1 MALHPIAAP
10 GVTLARMG
18 RRRRRADAGAAA
30 ADRPRLRMGA
40 ETPGAV
46 LKGPPITV
54 TCECGERH
62 ELFYGER
69 WTCPTCGRSYDSNR
83 IPAEQYAA
91 IRRLQLRFRALP
103 IAIGLTVLVLA
114 IVFTLT
120 GNIAGVF
127 FLLPVALIVWFV
139 FLRPTH
145 RRRYRAAIAELPR
158 WELRAE

>member
-1 MALHPIAAP
+1 M
-10 GVTLARMG
+10 
-18 RRRRRADAGAAA
+18 
-30 ADRPRLRMGA
+30 
-40 ETPGAV
+40 

-54 TCECGERH
+54 TCDCGERH

-69 WTCPTCGRSYDSNR
+69 WTCPQCGRSYDSNR
-83 IPAEQYAA
+83 IPADQYAA

-103 IAIGLTVLVLA
+103 IAIGVTVLVLA

-120 GNIAGVF
+120 GNIMGVF

>member
-1 MALHPIAAP
+1 
-10 GVTLARMG
+10 MG
-18 RRRRRADAGAAA
+18 RRRRRARDEAGAAEA
-30 ADRPRLRMGA
+30 PRPRLRMGS
-40 ETPGAV
+40 ETPGSV

-69 WTCPTCGRSYDSNR
+69 WTCPRCERSYDSNR

-103 IAIGLTVLVLA
+103 VAIGVVVLVVA

-120 GNIAGVF
+120 GNMIGVF
-127 FLLPVALIVWFV
+127 ALLPVALIVWFV

-145 RRRYRAAIAELPR
+145 RKRYRAAIAELPR